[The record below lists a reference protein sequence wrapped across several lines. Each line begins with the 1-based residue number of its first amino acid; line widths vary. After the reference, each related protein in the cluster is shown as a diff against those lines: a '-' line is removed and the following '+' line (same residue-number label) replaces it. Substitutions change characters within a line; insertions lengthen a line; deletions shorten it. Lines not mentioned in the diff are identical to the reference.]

1 MESLFER
8 FQRWQGRRIHKWHH
22 YFPIYE
28 RYLARHRG
36 RPVVLIEIGLGQGGS
51 LAFWRSYLGPQ
62 ARIIGVDIDPACE
75 RFRDDGFE
83 IHIGSQSDPEFLL
96 SLMESVPTADIVIDD
111 GGHKA
116 SEQITSFETIYPRIA
131 ETGVYLVED
140 TQTSYW
146 DAWKDRTDGMTFL
159 TPEEKRTLNQII
171 GNAYCHIFAFVEEF
185 IVPQTL
191 QEAQRDVYGEEA
203 RLRALIRFAEDET
216 KHQQMFRRSM
226 ALFEK
231 GFGIACGVIP
241 GREEVAKVVL
251 GKSRL
256 CSLLLTSMIEW
267 FTQLHYVEHVRSD
280 EQLDGLFRDLIKYH
294 WIDEATHAKLDSLLI
309 NEICGPLSL
318 AQREHAVEELLELG
332 GAVDGLLS
340 QQADLDIESLQQA
353 TRRTLTEPDRA
364 EIRTNI
370 RRAYRWTFLV
380 SGLRHPTFVKIV
392 GELTEQGQRR
402 LEAAAEALS
411 A

>member
-1 MESLFER
+1 MLSHTYSYDECLHNSLKVAWKEEDVLRNRDFDYSKR
-8 FQRWQGRRIHKWHH
+8 FLPNR
-22 YFPIYE
+22 
-28 RYLARHRG
+28 L
-36 RPVVLIEIGLGQGGS
+36 S
-51 LAFWRSYLGPQ
+51 
-62 ARIIGVDIDPACE
+62 GVD
-75 RFRDDGFE
+75 E
-83 IHIGSQSDPEFLL
+83 ITCLNQD
-96 SLMESVPTADIVIDD
+96 
-111 GGHKA
+111 
-116 SEQITSFETIYPRIA
+116 
-131 ETGVYLVED
+131 
-140 TQTSYW
+140 
-146 DAWKDRTDGMTFL
+146 
-159 TPEEKRTLNQII
+159 EKRTLNQII

-370 RRAYRWTFLV
+370 QRAYRWTFLV

>member
-1 MESLFER
+1 MLSHTYSYDECLHNSLKVAWKEEDVLRNRDFDYSKR
-8 FQRWQGRRIHKWHH
+8 FLPNR
-22 YFPIYE
+22 
-28 RYLARHRG
+28 L
-36 RPVVLIEIGLGQGGS
+36 S
-51 LAFWRSYLGPQ
+51 
-62 ARIIGVDIDPACE
+62 GVD
-75 RFRDDGFE
+75 E
-83 IHIGSQSDPEFLL
+83 ITCLNQD
-96 SLMESVPTADIVIDD
+96 
-111 GGHKA
+111 
-116 SEQITSFETIYPRIA
+116 
-131 ETGVYLVED
+131 
-140 TQTSYW
+140 
-146 DAWKDRTDGMTFL
+146 
-159 TPEEKRTLNQII
+159 EKRTLNQII

>member
-1 MESLFER
+1 MLSHTYSYDECLHNSLKVAWKEEDVLRNRDFDYSKR
-8 FQRWQGRRIHKWHH
+8 FLPNR
-22 YFPIYE
+22 
-28 RYLARHRG
+28 L
-36 RPVVLIEIGLGQGGS
+36 S
-51 LAFWRSYLGPQ
+51 
-62 ARIIGVDIDPACE
+62 GVD
-75 RFRDDGFE
+75 E
-83 IHIGSQSDPEFLL
+83 ITCLNQD
-96 SLMESVPTADIVIDD
+96 
-111 GGHKA
+111 
-116 SEQITSFETIYPRIA
+116 
-131 ETGVYLVED
+131 
-140 TQTSYW
+140 
-146 DAWKDRTDGMTFL
+146 
-159 TPEEKRTLNQII
+159 EKRTLNQII

-353 TRRTLTEPDRA
+353 TRRTLTEPERA